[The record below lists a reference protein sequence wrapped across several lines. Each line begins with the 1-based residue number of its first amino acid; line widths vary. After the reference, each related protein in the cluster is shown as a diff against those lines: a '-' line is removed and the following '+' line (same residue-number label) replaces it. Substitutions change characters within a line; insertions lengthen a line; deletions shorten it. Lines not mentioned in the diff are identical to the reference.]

1 MPQLANELCNER
13 RKNHTV
19 PFVALTE
26 TWLKSYVEDAQLE
39 IPGYNLYRC
48 DRRARVGGEVAFYSH
63 EKLPITNVKT
73 YDDKYCQVLICTSEL
88 QKTLLCVLYR
98 PHECAL
104 LSFRNCLTFFDEHT
118 SMYDEDYQ
126 FSLFGDFN
134 LPTIGWSSNAIHPG
148 GSSGST
154 ESSHLLLD
162 FISENLCAQVI
173 LQPTRADNILN
184 LYISNSEDLVSHVSV
199 SDTVLSDH
207 RLVEIILS
215 YNPCSFVPSSPPD
228 FFSSSFRSLDFH
240 KADFNS
246 INEKLS
252 SVYWDLLLDQCDDGE
267 FPELFILTLLQIC
280 LICCTIKVVSKNRAS
295 APV

>member
-1 MPQLANELCNER
+1 MVEYSSIWLLNIHSCNPGSHSTSRWKVPQLANELSNER

-39 IPGYNLYRC
+39 IPGYSLYRC
-48 DRRARVGGEVAFYSH
+48 DRGARVGGGVALYSH

-98 PHECAL
+98 PPECPV
-104 LSFRNCLTFFDEHT
+104 LSFRNCLTFIDEYI
-118 SMYDEDYQ
+118 SMYYEDYQ
-126 FSLFGDFN
+126 LSLFGDFN
-134 LPTIGWSSNAIHPG
+134 LPNICWSLNTIHPG
-148 GSSGST
+148 GSSCST

-162 FISENLCAQVI
+162 FMSENLCTQVI
-173 LQPTRADNILN
+173 LQPTRADNILD

-199 SDTVLSDH
+199 SDTVFSDH

-215 YNPCSFVPSSPPD
+215 YNPCSFVLSSPPD
-228 FFSSSFRSLDFH
+228 FFNSPCRSLDFH

-252 SVYWDLLLDQCDDGE
+252 AVDWDLLVD
-267 FPELFILTLLQIC
+267 
-280 LICCTIKVVSKNRAS
+280 
-295 APV
+295 